1 MKESAE
7 KICLECGKTIKG
19 RIDKKFCDD
28 WCRNAYNNKLN
39 SDNTAHVR
47 NVNNILRKNRRIIEE
62 LIPAKEETYKVSRTK
77 LHQKGF
83 NFTYFTNT
91 YVNKKG
97 VVYHYC
103 YEYGCS
109 PIENDYFLLVKRKE
123 TMNS

>member
-1 MKESAE
+1 MESTTE
-7 KICLECGKTIKG
+7 KTCLECGKPIKG

-39 SDNTAHVR
+39 SDNSAYVK
-47 NVNNILRKNRRIIEE
+47 NVNNILRRNRRIIEE
-62 LIPAKEETYKVSRTK
+62 LIGSEETAKASRNK

-91 YVNKKG
+91 YTTKKG
-97 VVYHYC
+97 VTYFYC
-103 YEYGCS
+103 YDFGYL
-109 PIENDYFLLVKRKE
+109 PIEGDYFFLVKRKE

>member
-1 MKESAE
+1 MKENSE
-7 KICLECGKTIKG
+7 KNCLECGKPVKG

-39 SDNTAHVR
+39 SDNSAYVR

-62 LIPAKEETYKVSRTK
+62 LIPSGEETAKASRTK

-91 YVNKKG
+91 YTNKKG
-97 VVYHYC
+97 ATYFFC
-103 YEYGCS
+103 YEYGYL
-109 PIENDYFLLVKRKE
+109 PIEGDYFFLVKRKE
-123 TMNS
+123 